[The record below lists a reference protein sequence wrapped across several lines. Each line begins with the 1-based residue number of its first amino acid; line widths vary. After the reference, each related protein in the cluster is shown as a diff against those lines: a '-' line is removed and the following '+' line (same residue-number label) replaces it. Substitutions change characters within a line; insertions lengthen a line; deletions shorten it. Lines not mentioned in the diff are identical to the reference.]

1 LRLLID
7 ENISPQTA
15 SFLRE
20 LGHDVES
27 VRRIEMGADDEAIVE
42 TALEEGRAIITQDTD
57 FGNIY
62 YFAERSQLTVVVVR
76 PSTQS
81 VETINEILEK
91 FLNRADAE
99 HGLYILTET
108 GVRTR
113 K

>member
-20 LGHDVES
+20 LGHDV
-27 VRRIEMGADDEAIVE
+27 RRIEMGADDEAIVE
-42 TALEEGRAIITQDTD
+42 TALEEGRAIVTQDTD